1 MFSINDLDSINKE
14 LQPLKVL
21 ADREL
26 RSIYGLTGEVYTP
39 HIDNHT
45 QICIKKACILR
56 DLKNNG
62 IIPFTE
68 VEIIC
73 EKLMI
78 SHQKV
83 KNHQI
88 VEYNG
93 HSYKCRYSPLKLS
106 KSGKSVRKWA
116 KYWLRLLIDGQTD
129 DQWESLVKEIWPE
142 YFVIKNVAF

>member
-1 MFSINDLDSINKE
+1 MFTINDLDSINKE
-14 LQPLKVL
+14 LQPLRVL

-39 HIDNHT
+39 HINNHI
-45 QICIKKACILR
+45 QVCIKKACILS

-62 IIPFTE
+62 IIPFSE
-68 VEIIC
+68 VEIIS

-78 SHQKV
+78 LHQKV

-116 KYWLRLLIDGQTD
+116 KYWLRLLVNGQTD
-129 DQWESLVKEIWPE
+129 DQWENLVKEIWPE
-142 YFVIKNVAF
+142 YFIIKNAAF

>member
-1 MFSINDLDSINKE
+1 MFTINDLDSINKE
-14 LQPLKVL
+14 LQPLRVL

-39 HIDNHT
+39 HINNHI
-45 QICIKKACILR
+45 QVCIKKACILS

-62 IIPFTE
+62 IIPFSE
-68 VEIIC
+68 VEIIS

-78 SHQKV
+78 LHQKV

-116 KYWLRLLIDGQTD
+116 KYWLRLLVNGQTD
-129 DQWESLVKEIWPE
+129 DQWENLVKEVWPE
-142 YFVIKNVAF
+142 YFIIKNAAF

>member
-1 MFSINDLDSINKE
+1 MFTINDLDSINKE
-14 LQPLKVL
+14 LQPLRVL

-39 HIDNHT
+39 HINNHT
-45 QICIKKACILR
+45 QVCIKKACILS

-62 IIPFTE
+62 IIPFSE
-68 VEIIC
+68 VEIIS

-78 SHQKV
+78 LHQKV

-116 KYWLRLLIDGQTD
+116 KYWLRLLVNGQTD
-129 DQWESLVKEIWPE
+129 DQWENLVKEIWPE
-142 YFVIKNVAF
+142 YFIIKNAAF